1 VAVGGKVTTGNHMDR
16 AEWDARYAAADLVWT
31 ATPNRWVEAE
41 LADLP
46 AGRALDLACGEGR
59 NALWL
64 AGRGWRVTA
73 VDFSGVALAKG
84 RRVAQAA
91 GDGRADR
98 IDWIE
103 ADLLAY
109 QPEQG
114 SYQAVVIAYLQLAAA
129 ERRVVV
135 PRAATALAGDG
146 VVLVVAHD
154 AANLADGVGGPPDP
168 AVLYTVGDVRS
179 DLAASGVPLRI
190 ERAEQAFRPVEGEPR
205 PAIDLLVRATRVPPN

>member
-1 VAVGGKVTTGNHMDR
+1 MDS
-16 AEWDARYAAADLVWT
+16 AEWDARYAATDLVWT

-46 AGRALDLACGEGR
+46 PGRALDLASGEGR

-64 AGRGWRVTA
+64 AGRGWQVTA

-84 RRVAQAA
+84 RQAAQAA
-91 GDGRADR
+91 DDGRADR
-98 IDWIE
+98 IDWVE

-109 QPEQG
+109 RPAPG
-114 SYQAVVIAYLQLAAA
+114 SYDVVVIAYLQLAAD

-135 PRAATALAGDG
+135 SRAAAALAEDG
-146 VVLVVAHD
+146 LLLVVAHD

-168 AVLYTVGDVRS
+168 AVLYTVDDVRS
-179 DLAASGVPLRI
+179 DLAASGVPVRI
-190 ERAEQAFRPVEGEPR
+190 ERADQVLRPVEGAPR
-205 PAIDLLVRATRVPPN
+205 PAIDLLVRATGARPG